1 VQRLRDT
8 KPSPGSPEAI
18 LVEAIKASLPVE
30 PSLYQQRR
38 VLERVLDRQRAR
50 HGGAVGFLRPVV
62 MVGVLLVAGAT
73 AAATFGHTWIVQGLR
88 TLGVGAPIAELTPE
102 PVSRQR
108 RRATPVAE
116 LIPGDAAE
124 LEPAAETAPRP
135 AVTHATAKPATRAHA
150 LRPEARTT
158 GATETSGTS
167 EDPSLVVDAIRAL
180 RTDHDSRRAS
190 TLLAAYL
197 RTYPHG
203 ALSEEAVALSIEAAA
218 AAKSPSASTF
228 AAQYLR
234 EYPHGRFR
242 HAAEQ
247 ALEQR
252 QP

>member
-1 VQRLRDT
+1 MQRLRDT
-8 KPSPGSPEAI
+8 KPAPGSPEAI
-18 LVEAIKASLPVE
+18 LVEAIKASVPVE
-30 PSLYQQRR
+30 PSTYQQRR
-38 VLERVLDRQRAR
+38 VLERVLDRQRGR
-50 HGGAVGFLRPVV
+50 HGGAIRFLRPVV
-62 MVGVLLVAGAT
+62 VVAVLLVAGVT

-88 TLGVGAPIAELTPE
+88 TLGIAAPVAEVAPA
-102 PVSRQR
+102 PVLRPR

-116 LIPGDAAE
+116 LIPNDAAE
-124 LEPAAETAPRP
+124 LEPAAETPAP
-135 AVTHATAKPATRAHA
+135 AAATHAAAKPAARTHA
-150 LRPEARTT
+150 LRPEVRTT
-158 GATETSGTS
+158 GASGTAELS

-190 TLLAAYL
+190 RLLAAYL

-218 AAKSPSASTF
+218 AGKSPSASTF